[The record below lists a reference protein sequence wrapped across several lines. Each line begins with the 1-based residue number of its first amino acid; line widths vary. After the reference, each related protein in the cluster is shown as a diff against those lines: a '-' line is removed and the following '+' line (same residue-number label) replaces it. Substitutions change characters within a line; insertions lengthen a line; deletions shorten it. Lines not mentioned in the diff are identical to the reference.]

1 MMLIG
6 YGMPIDGTWSVNT
19 ADGAAIT
26 SPTSQLNDG
35 RPDTLTSF
43 TWLTGTQNT
52 SSVFRLR
59 YDWTS
64 GAIVPRVVGVSNI
77 SLPIGTK
84 MQVAF
89 RRSGDAGGTYPY
101 TPTMAASEQRVFAGP
116 HGQRTALLLVQPGA
130 TAVVGV
136 EFQISND
143 VDGVASI
150 PAAAPFTLGEAFAM
164 QGADVLIDKGWS
176 QKWSDPP
183 SPNFSATRQGFPG
196 YIEPPWRT
204 LDFKLPLRRQGS
216 YFGDPAAPTAIDV
229 EQLFARIDRNQ
240 VALYVPRYTD
250 ASGAFSA
257 QMLHRTAMLGVA
269 TKLPATTQKAGTL
282 FEGGSVTAV
291 EYPIPV

>member
-6 YGMPIDGTWSVNT
+6 YGMPAGGTWSVNT
-19 ADGAAIT
+19 ANGAAIT
-26 SPTSQLNDG
+26 SPTSQLSDG

-43 TWLTGTQNT
+43 TWITGTQNT

-64 GAIVPRVVGVSNI
+64 GAIVPRIAGVSNI
-77 SLPIGTK
+77 SLPVGTK

-89 RRSGDAGGTYPY
+89 RRASDGAGTYPY
-101 TPTMAASEQRVFAGP
+101 TPAMAASSQRVFAGP

-130 TAVVGV
+130 TGVVGV
-136 EFQISND
+136 EYQFYND
-143 VDGVASI
+143 VNGVASI
-150 PAAAPFTLGEAFAM
+150 PAAAPFTNGEALMM

-183 SPNFSATRQGFPG
+183 TPNFSGTRQGYPG
-196 YIEPPWRT
+196 YVESPWRT
-204 LDFKLPLRRQGS
+204 LEFKLPLRRQGN
-216 YFGDPAAPTAIDV
+216 YFGDPAAPAALDY
-229 EQLFARIDRNQ
+229 EQLFALIDRNQ

-250 ASGAFSA
+250 ATGAFSA

-282 FEGGSVTAV
+282 FEGGSVTAI
-291 EYPIPV
+291 EYPVPV